1 MVNPMEKMA
10 EADTKKICQER
21 KRKGKTSTENKHKFA
36 RRKARAPSC
45 CPISYIK
52 WKKKNAKSSSR
63 NNNNNGSQSI
73 DLSWKH
79 KSPFPSLEKSGCHS
93 CEAANKGAIFKD
105 KSKQAMLFKWLLLTI
120 QFFSARRQSLDP
132 IQKCPETLFLGLR
145 CLKFTIT
152 VWQER

>member
-1 MVNPMEKMA
+1 MVSPMEKMA
-10 EADTKKICQER
+10 EADTNKICQER

-36 RRKARAPSC
+36 RRKARAPKLL
-45 CPISYIK
+45 PHIIHQM
-52 WKKKNAKSSSR
+52 KKKNAKSSSR
-63 NNNNNGSQSI
+63 NNNNNGSQLI

-105 KSKQAMLFKWLLLTI
+105 KSKQAMLFKWSLLTI